1 MKLSKHP
8 VGTVINIEG
17 EGKFEKVSTM
27 WKSLDRPNTFY
38 SKEFIRRIEKTE
50 RHRLTILAAPWSV
63 VVELMQMVMDEYG
76 HRDSEGNL
84 ITFDSVYKDA
94 MARDEEAKR
103 IKAHRE
109 RVMADY
115 CVADV
120 ALTEDIWQRLDRMQ
134 KEARGN

>member
-63 VVELMQMVMDEYG
+63 VVELMQMCMDEYG

-103 IKAHRE
+103 LKAHRE

-115 CVADV
+115 CEADV
-120 ALTEDIWQRLDRMQ
+120 ALTGDIWQRLDRMQ